1 MPKQYEKKARLITDI
16 SDIAQYRAI
25 LDKDNFQKSE
35 PHWRRISKNTITLF
49 QVLID
54 QDLQD
59 LVKVLNAYP
68 QYIEWV
74 CEHFRYAYSY
84 SENDADIYAA
94 SALLTLGEPYYSK
107 QFVRNVVRK
116 LPKVDDMSLEELVKF
131 SQDFSQKYESWHPI
145 VTNHYL
151 NIILITA
158 DNLGLHPL
166 QKIILTKNIGNIPKT
181 DTYEYGAEDRDAV
194 LDIPYMN

>member
-1 MPKQYEKKARLITDI
+1 MPHRYEKKARLVTDI
-16 SDIAQYRAI
+16 SDIEQYRPI

-54 QDLQD
+54 QDLAD

-94 SALLTLGEPYYSK
+94 STLLSLGEPYYSK

-116 LPKVDDMSLEELVKF
+116 LPKVDHMSLEELVTF
-131 SQDFSQKYESWHPI
+131 SQMLSKKYENWHPI
-145 VTNHYL
+145 VVNHY
-151 NIILITA
+151 IDTIVVTA
-158 DNLGLHPL
+158 ENLGLHPL
-166 QKIILTKNIGNIPKT
+166 QKIILTKNIANIPKSE
-181 DTYEYGAEDRDAV
+181 TYEYGAEDRDAV